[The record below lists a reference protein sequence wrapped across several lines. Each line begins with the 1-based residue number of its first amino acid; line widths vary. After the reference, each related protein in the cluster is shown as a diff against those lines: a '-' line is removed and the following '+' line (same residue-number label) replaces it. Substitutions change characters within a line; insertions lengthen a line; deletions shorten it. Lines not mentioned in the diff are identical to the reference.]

1 MGPKTSA
8 DADVSCK
15 ASSELRSDRIHLSH
29 QTEGETQTED
39 CATSVCPLVIISRD
53 NPLLP
58 SRDPSCVSCLR
69 QAGRRHRVSC
79 CFLAKA
85 APASQSDSTTWAKQL
100 VFSAFSTI
108 FQLLW
113 NIGLFV
119 NKTHTKNQWLIS
131 AHKLMILPWCIS
143 S

>member
-39 CATSVCPLVIISRD
+39 CATSVCPSVIISRD

-100 VFSAFSTI
+100 VFSSSQQSSYIGIAI
-108 FQLLW
+108 PLEYR
-113 NIGLFV
+113 NICEQ
-119 NKTHTKNQWLIS
+119 NSHQ
-131 AHKLMILPWCIS
+131 KLMAR
-143 S
+143 